1 MLSVKRTPSVLEAL
15 KVIVENNITGLP
27 VIEDDA
33 SSSLLGIVS
42 EKDLLNLLYGVHDL
56 ESETVDS
63 VMTTDPKCIDEDATV
78 REVCDCLRSNVFRR
92 VPVVSKGR
100 LVGIVS
106 RRDIVSFKPTNRIT
120 KYIGH

>member
-42 EKDLLNLLYGVHDL
+42 EKDFLNLLYGVHDL

-106 RRDIVSFKPTNRIT
+106 RRDIVSFKQTNRIT
-120 KYIGH
+120 KYIRH